1 MPSTSSYN
9 SPQPNQFGVNSGS
22 RILIAT
28 SKIGSTIRKS
38 GGDSGSIYTDRLQ
51 RTNFVNQNRGII
63 IPIEREKDDE
73 IVIKKG
79 LQIGFIESRFIG
91 FKASVTRQGTLM
103 MKRRNI
109 YRGISSPR
117 SQLGSRNTNFVQMGT
132 PIEKIENIQSLLK
145 RILAGWGEESLSRGV
160 TSSSNDIKVQVQ

>member
-1 MPSTSSYN
+1 M
-9 SPQPNQFGVNSGS
+9 
-22 RILIAT
+22 
-28 SKIGSTIRKS
+28 
-38 GGDSGSIYTDRLQ
+38 
-51 RTNFVNQNRGII
+51 NQNRGII

-145 RILAGWGEESLSRGV
+145 RILAGWGEESLRRGV